1 MHSNTKRELTT
12 GIQYLIIGLIAEA
25 IVLYRFDMLPAML
38 KMALW
43 GIAVFAMGVLRF
55 LLIFS
60 IERFR
65 RRQGMT
71 ITRRNWN

>member
-12 GIQYLIIGLIAEA
+12 GIQYLIIGLVAEA

-43 GIAVFAMGVLRF
+43 GAAAFALGVLRF